1 MKVIHYTTIICP
13 QCGNKAERPRGEVN
27 RSRRLGRPVFCT
39 QKCAATHSNASK
51 KSVVFTT
58 DCPYCNTPF
67 TTSTHNKA
75 AKFCSPSCASKGSMT
90 EERRAAQRLGG
101 IARVG
106 NLNTPEE
113 TLKLREASKYSA
125 VRAELTR
132 REIPHEF
139 EYRIGD
145 VIFDLALTDR
155 KLLVEFDGPYHRDRT
170 QLVHDGAKDDVA
182 RLQGWCVLR
191 VTTDTGDIPADV
203 LRPFIR

>member
-1 MKVIHYTTIICP
+1 MSCTLIICP
-13 QCGNKAERPRGEVN
+13 QCGSEAQRDNREVN

-39 QKCAATHSNASK
+39 QKCSANHSNASK

-58 DCPYCNTPF
+58 NCPCCGTSF

-75 AKFCSPSCASKGSMT
+75 AKFCSRSCASKGSMT

-101 IARVG
+101 LARLG

-125 VRAELTR
+125 LGAELTR

-139 EYRIGD
+139 EYRIGE

-155 KLLVEFDGPYHRDRT
+155 KILVEFDGPHHRGRT
-170 QLVHDGAKDDVA
+170 QLVHDGAKDDAA
-182 RLQGWCVLR
+182 RLLGWSVLR